1 MSPSARVAWLT
12 GRRAARQWMSTRTVV
27 ALPLLLLAIPGS
39 AWGLSD
45 PNTTL
50 PADIP
55 LDTPMQML
63 FVSSLFV
70 LLTATLSAVLYAW
83 DGVSRDRAS
92 GVLEVHLGRGMGRRG
107 QATVI
112 AASHLMVTTLP
123 VLLLAMVAVFIIRIR
138 TGAWASLG
146 DSVVFLGST
155 ALVVTWYTSI
165 ALLASSYARDQG
177 TAIAFDC
184 LDKDQ
189 SGFVEIHDIA
199 DLYDTS
205 RNKQVLSG
213 SKTEKEVLQNFLNN
227 FEGNFTIKGYNDGK
241 ITRDEFLDYYGFI
254 SANYDNDET
263 FVLFAIVIVKARWW
277 WEH

>member
-1 MSPSARVAWLT
+1 MSPAARVAWLT

-123 VLLLAMVAVFIIRIR
+123 VLLLATVAVFIIRIR

-155 ALVVTWYTSI
+155 ALVVTWYTSC
-165 ALLASSYARDQG
+165 LLYTSDA
-177 TAIAFDC
+177 
-184 LDKDQ
+184 
-189 SGFVEIHDIA
+189 A
-199 DLYDTS
+199 DEL
-205 RNKQVLSG
+205 
-213 SKTEKEVLQNFLNN
+213 
-227 FEGNFTIKGYNDGK
+227 
-241 ITRDEFLDYYGFI
+241 
-254 SANYDNDET
+254 
-263 FVLFAIVIVKARWW
+263 
-277 WEH
+277 

>member
-1 MSPSARVAWLT
+1 MSPTARVAWLT
-12 GRRAARQWMSTRTVV
+12 GRRAARQWWSTRTVV

-45 PNTTL
+45 SKTTL

-63 FVSSLFV
+63 FVSSLFI
-70 LLTATLSAVLYAW
+70 LLTATLAAVLYAW

-123 VLLLAMVAVFIIRIR
+123 VLLLAMVAIVIIRIR
-138 TGAWASLG
+138 TGAWASFG

-155 ALVVTWYTSI
+155 VLVVTWYTAI

-177 TAIAFDC
+177 TAIAFGVGVWFLFTMLWLLVTSVLAGLAGIEVGSTANAQWVQFEAMVDLLSPNGVYHHLLELR
-184 LDKDQ
+184 LDGVDR
-189 SGFVEIHDIA
+189 GLGA
-199 DLYDTS
+199 GP
-205 RNKQVLSG
+205 VLLAALAW
-213 SKTEKEVLQNFLNN
+213 TVLPL
-227 FEGNFTIKGYNDGK
+227 
-241 ITRDEFLDYYGFI
+241 
-254 SANYDNDET
+254 
-263 FVLFAIVIVKARWW
+263 WW
-277 WEH
+277 FQRRIERLVP